1 MILCTYSRDVRANVY
16 NDVKQDKRVTSSVE
30 VICLKDACRKVLK
43 VEGGVMFSGCRYV
56 ALYEC

>member
-1 MILCTYSRDVRANVY
+1 MILCTYSRDVRGNVH

-43 VEGGVMFSGCRYV
+43 VEVMFSGCRYV